1 MAIASSAINA
11 SVSKNTTLTAAK
23 TESKPIVLPLIEN
36 VANKETTFNHQEAV
50 YLQAKAAAKAAISP
64 GFEMIP
70 TMNND
75 QHLDR
80 QQQQPTIIK
89 NENDSETITIIST
102 TTKIPSTTSP
112 KPAESTLS
120 VVSGGRSNANSAF
133 RNVTPTKD
141 MISTT
146 ISDPTTTTAS
156 SSSMNN
162 VIHPNADQVSSGNN
176 LEIIGN
182 PTISPPPVDLDIKQQ
197 PRKSATDEIVEVL
210 PQHHSPNSIV
220 SPPNKTMEEVIKAE
234 NDQNASKSS
243 SMSNSSTKSCSSS
256 SSGSGSSTNSNSNG
270 KYVCS
275 TCKAS
280 FPTPTVLS
288 CHQKIHL
295 FERNF
300 RCDACSVSFR
310 TSGHLQKHKRSSGH
324 FNKVSI
330 NATFGEPSPSNPR
343 PFNCVDCRIGF
354 RIHGHLAKHLRS
366 KSHIMKL
373 ENSGKLPIGM
383 YAEMERLGTNFN
395 EIDTS
400 SCESSLS
407 SLKSLA
413 SKFCKSDLKLAGDLK
428 HTNGYLTQAPNSN
441 PGSNPVSNLADI
453 KEEPMEIDQN
463 SRHKINEQSQTP
475 PAQTE
480 SVYRK
485 SPDQNH
491 QNHPTSA
498 SAIAPAIFRK
508 SPDQNHQNNQHATV
522 VSPVQQAPNP
532 PIRHQPHIPIPNG
545 IPNHVALNLT
555 KPQLKTTVVPVMD
568 RRASFSSSG
577 QDDPSTDSEA
587 VSYFSSTGC
596 SIWIRWI
603 WIGLKI

>member
-1 MAIASSAINA
+1 M
-11 SVSKNTTLTAAK
+11 
-23 TESKPIVLPLIEN
+23 
-36 VANKETTFNHQEAV
+36 
-50 YLQAKAAAKAAISP
+50 
-64 GFEMIP
+64 
-70 TMNND
+70 
-75 QHLDR
+75 
-80 QQQQPTIIK
+80 
-89 NENDSETITIIST
+89 
-102 TTKIPSTTSP
+102 
-112 KPAESTLS
+112 
-120 VVSGGRSNANSAF
+120 
-133 RNVTPTKD
+133 
-141 MISTT
+141 
-146 ISDPTTTTAS
+146 
-156 SSSMNN
+156 
-162 VIHPNADQVSSGNN
+162 
-176 LEIIGN
+176 
-182 PTISPPPVDLDIKQQ
+182 
-197 PRKSATDEIVEVL
+197 
-210 PQHHSPNSIV
+210 
-220 SPPNKTMEEVIKAE
+220 
-234 NDQNASKSS
+234 
-243 SMSNSSTKSCSSS
+243 
-256 SSGSGSSTNSNSNG
+256 
-270 KYVCS
+270 
-275 TCKAS
+275 
-280 FPTPTVLS
+280 LS

-343 PFNCVDCRIGF
+343 PFNCGDCRIGF

-428 HTNGYLTQAPNSN
+428 HSNGYLTQPPTNSN
-441 PGSNPVSNLADI
+441 PGNLTDI
-453 KEEPMEIDQN
+453 KEEPMEIGLDHNN
-463 SRHKINEQSQTP
+463 SIRHKINEQSQTP
-475 PAQTE
+475 PATAQTE

-491 QNHPTSA
+491 VQNHHHPTSV
-498 SAIAPAIFRK
+498 SAAAIFRK
-508 SPDQNHQNNQHATV
+508 SPDHHQHPTEG
-522 VSPVQQAPNP
+522 SPVQQQQQQQQQQAAP
-532 PIRHQPHIPIPNG
+532 PIRSHQPHIPIPNG

-555 KPQLKTTVVPVMD
+555 KPQLKTSNTVVLPVSMD

-587 VSYFSSTGC
+587 VSYYFY
-596 SIWIRWI
+596 
-603 WIGLKI
+603 